1 MISSEELSSLTKN
14 SIDHVIVIVVEN
26 NYTSLPPYILH
37 FGHKSGPQLQLQL
50 QLQFNL
56 TTMFL
61 QTFKSYITLFF
72 ASYVNVLIVTIYACL
87 TPPGINKS

>member
-1 MISSEELSSLTKN
+1 MIEELFSLTKN

-37 FGHKSGPQLQLQL
+37 FGHNFGPQLQI

>member
-1 MISSEELSSLTKN
+1 LFSLTKN

-37 FGHKSGPQLQLQL
+37 FGHNFGPQLQL

-56 TTMFL
+56 KTM
-61 QTFKSYITLFF
+61 
-72 ASYVNVLIVTIYACL
+72 VL
-87 TPPGINKS
+87 